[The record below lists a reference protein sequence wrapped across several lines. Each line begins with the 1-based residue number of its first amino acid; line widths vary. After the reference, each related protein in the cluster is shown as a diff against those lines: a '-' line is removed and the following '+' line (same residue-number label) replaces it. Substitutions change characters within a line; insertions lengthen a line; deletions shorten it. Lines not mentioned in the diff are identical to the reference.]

1 MAERNPNIAKRIF
14 DILISLFAIIILSPA
29 LIVIAVAIKISDKGP
44 AIFKQ
49 ERAGKEGSPF
59 VFYKFRTMNA
69 DTNPFGQSP
78 KTGDDP
84 RLIKIGKFLREYSL
98 DELPQLFNVLK
109 GDMSIVGP
117 RPLYVS
123 QISEFSDYHK
133 KRLLVRPGLTGLS
146 QIYGRSSLTEKT
158 TLDLEVEYVKKQNFW
173 LDIKI
178 IFLTFGAVFGKKQV
192 YEE

>member
-1 MAERNPNIAKRIF
+1 MRGLLKRFF
-14 DILISLFAIIILSPA
+14 DICASLVAMMMLLPVFAA
-29 LIVIAVAIKISDKGP
+29 IAIGIKISSKGP
-44 AIFKQ
+44 AIFIQ
-49 ERAGKEGSPF
+49 QRVGKDGRPF
-59 VFYKFRTMNA
+59 VFYKFRTMKLDA
-69 DTNPFGQSP
+69 DPFGQSP
-78 KTGDDP
+78 KAGDDT

-117 RPLYVS
+117 RPLYTS
-123 QISEFSDYHK
+123 QISELSEYHK

-146 QIYGRSSLTEKT
+146 QVYARSALTSEKS
-158 TLDLEVEYVKKQNFW
+158 LDLEVEYAEKQNLW

-178 IFLTFGAVFGKKQV
+178 IFLTFRAVLGKKGV